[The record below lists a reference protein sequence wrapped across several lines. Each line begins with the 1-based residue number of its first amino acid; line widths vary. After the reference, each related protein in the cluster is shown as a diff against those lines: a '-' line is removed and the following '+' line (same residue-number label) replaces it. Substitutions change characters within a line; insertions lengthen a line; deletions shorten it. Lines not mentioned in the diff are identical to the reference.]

1 MEQPRSVLLGC
12 VALQEAGLVGS
23 GPVARQV
30 EVGTDEVH
38 DRGPRGR
45 RLGLVA
51 LHRGHIHRTEAVTV
65 VDDVEVKGSG
75 QLLGV
80 VLCPPGPQL
89 PTVGSMVAS
98 TPARPPDP
106 GRRVN
111 GRVSRPLMRAPT
123 RPGRSVRSGGP
134 PS

>member
-1 MEQPRSVLLGC
+1 MLLGC

-98 TPARPPDP
+98 TRRPAPRSGPASQ
-106 GRRVN
+106 RTSVA
-111 GRVSRPLMRAPT
+111 PLMKAPT